1 MARKKDT
8 TIIYTDGSSRGNP
21 GPGGWGAI
29 VGYNNGESKVK
40 SGKSQVKELGG
51 GEKHTTNNRMELLAA
66 IEGLSFVHAQGV
78 ECAIDVRAD
87 SSYVINGITKWVK
100 GWEKNGWL
108 NSKKEEVVNRDLW
121 TLLRDV
127 VSDVKMSGCKISWT
141 YTPGHSGIPGNE
153 RADVI
158 ATEYADGVKVKL
170 YNGARDTYDV
180 DLESLDVVT
189 TSQKQKK
196 SPEEKARQKRK
207 AYSYLSLINGKLMKH
222 ATWAEC
228 EKRVKGVKGTKFK
241 KAVSAEDE
249 QMIIKDWAR

>member
-1 MARKKDT
+1 MATKKDT
-8 TIIYTDGSSRGNP
+8 IIIYTDGSSRGNP
-21 GPGGWGAI
+21 GPGGWGTIIA
-29 VGYNNGESKVK
+29 YNDGESKVR
-40 SGKSQVKELGG
+40 ELGG
-51 GEKHTTNNRMELLAA
+51 GEKHTTNNRMELTAA
-66 IEGLSFVHAQGV
+66 IEGLSFVKNLGE
-78 ECAIDVRAD
+78 ECSVDVRAD

-121 TLLRDV
+121 ILLRDV

-158 ATEYADGVKVKL
+158 ATEYADYGKSKL
-170 YNGARDTYDV
+170 YKGTRSEYDV
-180 DLESLDVVT
+180 DLDSLEVVS
-189 TSQKQKK
+189 TSAKQKK
-196 SPEEKARQKRK
+196 SPEEKARQKMK

-249 QMIIKDWAR
+249 KAIVKAWGL